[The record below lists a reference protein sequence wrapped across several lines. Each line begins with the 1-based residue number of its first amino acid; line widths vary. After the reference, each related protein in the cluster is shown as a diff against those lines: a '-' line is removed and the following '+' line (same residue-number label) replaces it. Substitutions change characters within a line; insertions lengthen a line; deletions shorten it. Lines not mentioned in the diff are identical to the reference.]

1 MSGNFGKGESNF
13 LEKYS
18 ENSDSSNER
27 ELENKNFL
35 TIPAFKV
42 KIRAESA
49 DFPDEQSD
57 NKSTDRISL
66 DSIVRVT

>member
-49 DFPDEQSD
+49 DFPDE
-57 NKSTDRISL
+57 
-66 DSIVRVT
+66 